1 MRVLNFKLL
10 NLFLLTGPEVTF
22 LLMMV
27 AIISKTTHE
36 THDSERK
43 RGKYTT
49 TLN

>member
-36 THDSERK
+36 THERK